1 MLACQMSQ
9 SEEGMVRI
17 ETMCVFIFP
26 FFYIFYNHGYS
37 LLLFYSVVKICFFA
51 IEIEHTV
58 YEYVGG
64 LH

>member
-9 SEEGMVRI
+9 SEEGMARI
-17 ETMCVFIFP
+17 EAMRVLIFE

-37 LLLFYSVVKICFFA
+37 LLLFYTVINICFAFK
-51 IEIEHTV
+51 IEHTV
-58 YEYVGG
+58 YEYDGG